1 MMDAAPINQVA
12 LAARREARQGARVF
26 VRVPLAKRF
35 AFRRGLWRSL
45 EFWRKGLAGKTP
57 RSATE
62 YRFAVEPAAAMR
74 YDFAMVMIFGSNG
87 FFRAHSRDLR
97 LPYDRMST
105 MRISSCWELIV
116 SFW

>member
-1 MMDAAPINQVA
+1 MFGD
-12 LAARREARQGARVF
+12 QGNDN
-26 VRVPLAKRF
+26 KN
-35 AFRRGLWRSL
+35 
-45 EFWRKGLAGKTP
+45 
-57 RSATE
+57 TE
-62 YRFAVEPAAAMR
+62 YAFDLGFLGIARLGWADCVHRAIDGKGRAAE
-74 YDFAMVMIFGSNG
+74 SG